1 MELERSPRDIFGPA
15 GLRIGTLPDLNLH
28 SVPKPTGF
36 AATGCLHGA
45 RASGHRGLR
54 MFGAASP
61 TLTENDVLKI
71 ATHLVKSSGK
81 KPSTKWT
88 VLAEK
93 PQPLCAGESPWTD
106 GYRLAQEW
114 SAKTGIRHKRDGAVD
129 VEEHLE
135 RLGVTFSDIELDAAA
150 TAGLAVQPAQGAPYI
165 FVNRRNPRCEFPSGK
180 RVILAHE
187 LCHLLHDRAHG
198 RDLAM
203 ISGPYRWSDGA
214 FRDAL
219 RFPSALKM
227 LADEFENLYSAHD
240 PSAMEFAIP
249 QGKTAGAFLG

>member
-1 MELERSPRDIFGPA
+1 MAL
-15 GLRIGTLPDLNLH
+15 
-28 SVPKPTGF
+28 
-36 AATGCLHGA
+36 A
-45 RASGHRGLR
+45 RAGTRGLR

-71 ATHLVKSSGK
+71 QTLVKSSGK

-214 FRDAL
+214 FQCLTVSERIENACRRIRELVFSPRSIGNGVCHPARENCRSISGLITPIHTTAWTGGFFFPCEIEILCAL
-219 RFPSALKM
+219 
-227 LADEFENLYSAHD
+227 
-240 PSAMEFAIP
+240 
-249 QGKTAGAFLG
+249 T